1 MHAFLGDYCYNS
13 SMSIVPVIHQDKV
26 TQSDLAKGDG
36 WSVSDV
42 ICRCG
47 PEDKPYEEQHGPSV
61 IAAVL
66 SGNFVYRADR
76 GPALMAAGS
85 LMLGNAGAC
94 YSCGH
99 EHGAGD
105 RCLAFHFAPGFLEEA
120 AGGLPG
126 VRRVDFPQHR
136 LPPMAALT
144 PLFAAAE
151 AALSKQDAVALEE
164 LALRMAGAALR
175 LSHTDSP
182 PPESTRDLA
191 RIATAARL
199 IEERHAEPLT
209 IADIAATVG
218 LSRYHFL
225 RRFSAAMGMTP
236 YQYLLNRRLRAAAR
250 ALREDRTSVLDAA
263 LSAGFGDLSEF
274 TRRFRRAFGQT
285 PAAYRRIA
293 GYR

>member
-1 MHAFLGDYCYNS
+1 
-13 SMSIVPVIHQDKV
+13 MSIAPAIDQDKV
-26 TQSDLAKGDG
+26 SQTSLARGQG

-47 PEDKPYEEQHGPSV
+47 PTDKPYEEQHGPAV

-66 SGNFVYRADR
+66 SGNFVYRSDR
-76 GPALMAAGS
+76 GDALMATGS

-105 RCLAFHFAPGFLEEA
+105 RCLAFHFMPGFLEDV
-120 AGGLPG
+120 AGDLPG
-126 VRRVDFPQHR
+126 LRRIDFPRHR

-144 PLFAAAE
+144 PLFAAAD
-151 AALSKQDAVALEE
+151 AALAEAERPALEE
-164 LALRMAGAALR
+164 LALRMAGTALR
-175 LSHTDSP
+175 LSHADAP
-182 PPESTRDLA
+182 PPERARDIG
-191 RIATAARL
+191 RIAAAARL
-199 IEERHAEPLT
+199 IEEQYAEPLT
-209 IADIAATVG
+209 IAGIAGAVG

-236 YQYLLNRRLRAAAR
+236 YQYLLNRRLRAAAQ
-250 ALREDRTSVLDAA
+250 ALREDRVPVLEAS

-274 TRRFRRAFGQT
+274 TRRFRRTFGQT
-285 PAAYRRIA
+285 PSTYRRK
-293 GYR
+293 Y

>member
-1 MHAFLGDYCYNS
+1 MNIA
-13 SMSIVPVIHQDKV
+13 PAIHQEKV
-26 TQSDLAKGDG
+26 TQTDLARGDG

-66 SGNFVYRADR
+66 SGNFVYRSDR
-76 GPALMAAGS
+76 GSTLMAAGS

-105 RCLAFHFAPGFLEEA
+105 RCLAFHFTSGFLEEV

-126 VRRVDFPQHR
+126 LRRIDFPRHR

-151 AALSKQDAVALEE
+151 SALSEQDVPALEE

-175 LSHTDSP
+175 LSHEDTP
-182 PPESTRDLA
+182 PLERARDIG
-191 RIATAARL
+191 RIAAAARL
-199 IEERHAEPLT
+199 IEEHYEEPLT
-209 IADIAATVG
+209 IADIAARVG

-225 RRFSAAMGMTP
+225 RLFSATLGMTP
-236 YQYLLNRRLRAAAR
+236 YQYLLNRRLRAAAHRLR
-250 ALREDRTSVLDAA
+250 ADRRSVLEAA
-263 LSAGFGDLSEF
+263 LSSGFGDLSEF
-274 TRRFRRAFGQT
+274 TRRFRRTFGQT
-285 PAAYRRIA
+285 PTSYRRK
-293 GYR
+293 R

>member
-1 MHAFLGDYCYNS
+1 MNIA
-13 SMSIVPVIHQDKV
+13 PAIHQEKV
-26 TQSDLAKGDG
+26 TQTDLARGDG

-66 SGNFVYRADR
+66 SGNFVYRSDR
-76 GPALMAAGS
+76 GSTLMAAGS

-105 RCLAFHFAPGFLEEA
+105 RCLAFHFTPGFLEDV

-126 VRRVDFPQHR
+126 LRWIDFPQHR
-136 LPPMAALT
+136 LPPMATLT

-151 AALSKQDAVALEE
+151 TALLEEDAPALEE

-175 LSHTDSP
+175 LSHADSP
-182 PPESTRDLA
+182 PPDRARDIG
-191 RIATAARL
+191 RIAAAARL
-199 IEERHAEPLT
+199 IEEHYTEPLT
-209 IADIAATVG
+209 IADIAARVG

-225 RRFSAAMGMTP
+225 RLFSATMGMTP

-250 ALREDRTSVLDAA
+250 TLRADRRSVLDAA
-263 LSAGFGDLSEF
+263 LSSGFGDLSEF
-274 TRRFRRAFGQT
+274 TRRFRRTFGQT
-285 PAAYRRIA
+285 PASYRSKR
-293 GYR
+293 

>member
-1 MHAFLGDYCYNS
+1 
-13 SMSIVPVIHQDKV
+13 MSIAPASDQDPVIDQDKV
-26 TQSDLAKGDG
+26 TQTSLASGQG

-47 PEDKPYEEQHGPSV
+47 PEDKPYEEQHGPAV

-66 SGNFVYRADR
+66 SGNFVYRSDR
-76 GPALMAAGS
+76 GSTLMAAGS
-85 LMLGNAGAC
+85 LMLGNEGAC

-99 EHGAGD
+99 EHGVGD
-105 RCLAFHFAPGFLEEA
+105 RCLAFHFAPEFMAEV
-120 AGGLPG
+120 AGDLPG
-126 VRRVDFPQHR
+126 VKRIDFPQHR
-136 LPPMAALT
+136 LPPVTALS

-151 AALSKQDAVALEE
+151 AALSEQDALALEE

-175 LSHTDSP
+175 LSHADAASP
-182 PPESTRDLA
+182 ERTRDLA

-199 IEERHAEPLT
+199 IEAHHPEPLSV
-209 IADIAATVG
+209 ADIAAAVG

-225 RRFSAAMGMTP
+225 RRFSTVLGVTP

-250 ALREDRTSVLDAA
+250 ALREDRMSVLDAA

-274 TRRFRRAFGQT
+274 TRRFRRTFGQT
-285 PAAYRRIA
+285 PASWRRGKIV
-293 GYR
+293 

>member
-1 MHAFLGDYCYNS
+1 
-13 SMSIVPVIHQDKV
+13 MSIAPAIDQDKV
-26 TQSDLAKGDG
+26 SQSVLAKGAG

-47 PEDKPYEEQHGPSV
+47 PEDKAYEEQHGPAV

-66 SGNFVYRADR
+66 SGNFVYRSDR
-76 GPALMAAGS
+76 GDALMAAGS

-105 RCLAFHFAPGFLEEA
+105 RCLAFHFTPDFLEDI
-120 AGGLPG
+120 AGELSG
-126 VRRVDFPQHR
+126 VRRIDFPQHR

-144 PLFAAAE
+144 PLFAASE
-151 AALSKQDAVALEE
+151 TALSEQDATALEE

-175 LSHTDSP
+175 LSHADAAA
-182 PPESTRDLA
+182 PEGTRDLA
-191 RIATAARL
+191 RIASAARL
-199 IEERHAEPLT
+199 IEEHYAEPLT
-209 IADIAATVG
+209 IADIAATAG

-225 RRFSAAMGMTP
+225 RRFGAVLGMTP

-250 ALREDRTSVLDAA
+250 ALREDRASVIEAA

-274 TRRFRRAFGQT
+274 TRRFRRTFGQT
-285 PAAYRRIA
+285 PASYRGKR
-293 GYR
+293 

>member
-1 MHAFLGDYCYNS
+1 MSAPFLGIIAIIPL
-13 SMSIVPVIHQDKV
+13 MSIAPAIDQDKV
-26 TQSDLAKGDG
+26 TQTSLARGQG

-47 PEDKPYEEQHGPSV
+47 PADKPYEEQHGPAV

-66 SGNFVYRADR
+66 SGNFVYRSDR
-76 GPALMAAGS
+76 GDALMATGS

-105 RCLAFHFAPGFLEEA
+105 RCLAFHFAPEFLEEVA
-120 AGGLPG
+120 RTLPG
-126 VRRVDFPQHR
+126 VRRSDFPRHR

-144 PLFAAAE
+144 PLFAAAD
-151 AALSKQDAVALEE
+151 AALAEEEMPALEE
-164 LALRMAGAALR
+164 LALRMAGTALR
-175 LSHTDSP
+175 LSHADTP
-182 PPESTRDLA
+182 PPERARDIG
-191 RIATAARL
+191 RIAAAARL
-199 IEERHAEPLT
+199 IEEQYAEPLT
-209 IADIAATVG
+209 IADIAGAVG

-236 YQYLLNRRLRAAAR
+236 YQYLLNRRLRAAAQ
-250 ALREDRTSVLDAA
+250 ALCEDRVPVLEAS

-274 TRRFRRAFGQT
+274 TRRFRRTFGQT
-285 PAAYRRIA
+285 PSTYR
-293 GYR
+293 GKY